1 MLVCRIKL
9 HQFRHALM
17 KSSLTILLF
26 FFTSLIANAQ
36 GFNFGAITHD
46 DYDYDKKKLD
56 STSNAVVLREFGKGF
71 FEMNFEGH
79 TDVAFIYHVKIKI
92 YNRAGFDQ
100 ANVTVPLYKGE
111 FRDENMSELKA
122 STFNLVDGKFVETPL
137 DQESLIMENKS
148 KYLNLAKFTLPNI
161 KEGSVIEYTYKLL
174 SPNVFNF
181 KTWAFQSEIPKVY
194 SEFTTLIP
202 AIYNYHTS
210 LRGDLKLSDSK
221 SEIEKKC
228 YTFAGLPVNCSK
240 STYLMKNIPAFIK
253 EEYMSAPSNYMSAI
267 HFELSQFQ
275 HVNMRKVDYT
285 KTWKD
290 IDDDLISDQSF
301 GSQMKRK
308 DLFKNLTA
316 KIGAD
321 SLSNL
326 DKAKAVYAYIKKQIK
341 WNNIY
346 GKYATENIKKA
357 LETKSGN
364 VADINLSLIAAL
376 QAASFDAEALILS
389 TRENGVVNKLYPIV
403 TDFDY
408 VVAKVDIDG
417 VSYLLD
423 ATEPLLPF
431 GLLPFRCIN
440 DQGRVINLKKP
451 SYWIDL
457 KASQKTT
464 KNYLLN
470 ARLDIDGK
478 LTGKLTIHSQG
489 YAALNKRNEIKS
501 FGSVNE
507 FVERLE
513 ESMPRAK
520 ILSHKIFN
528 LDSIENVL
536 TEEYTIEIKT
546 NNDLNLNQF
555 YFNPFVINSI
565 SKNPFNLNERKYP
578 IDLGSK
584 SDDRATITIELPEGF
599 EMLDKPKN
607 LSIALGKNG
616 GKYLL
621 ETETAN
627 SSITVNQT
635 LQLNNVTYQP
645 EEYLALKT
653 FYSKIIQNQKLD
665 FLVKKTGK

>member
-9 HQFRHALM
+9 HQFIYALM
-17 KSSLTILLF
+17 KPLVTILLIIF
-26 FFTSLIANAQ
+26 SSLMANAQ
-36 GFNFGAITHD
+36 DFGFGAVTPEE
-46 DYDYDKKKLD
+46 YEFDKKKLD

-92 YNRAGFDQ
+92 YNRAAFDQ
-100 ANVTVPLYKGE
+100 ANITVPLYKGE
-111 FRDENMSELKA
+111 FRDESINDLSA
-122 STFNLVDGKFVETPL
+122 STFNFVDGKLVETKFNK
-137 DQESLIMENKS
+137 ENLIIENRSKS
-148 KYLNLAKFTLPNI
+148 LNLAKFTLPNI
-161 KEGSVIEYTYKLL
+161 KEGSIIEYSYKLL

-181 KTWAFQSEIPKVY
+181 KTWLFQSEIPKVY
-194 SEFTTLIP
+194 SEFITVIP
-202 AIYNYHTS
+202 VIYNYHTS
-210 LRGDLKLSDSK
+210 LRGELKLSDSK
-221 SEIEKKC
+221 SEIVKKC
-228 YTFAGLPVNCSK
+228 YTFAGLPINCSK
-240 STYLMKNIPAFIK
+240 STYLMKNIPAFVK
-253 EEYMSAPSNYMSAI
+253 EDYMSAPSNYMSAI

-275 HVNMRKVDYT
+275 HVNMKKVDYT

-290 IDDDLISDQSF
+290 IDEDLISEQGF
-301 GSQMKRK
+301 GGQMKRK
-308 DLFKNLTA
+308 DLFKNLTT
-316 KIGAD
+316 KIAAD

-326 DKAKAVYAYIKKQIK
+326 EKAKAIYAYIKKQIK
-341 WNNIY
+341 WNNVY

-376 QAASFDAEALILS
+376 QAASFDAEAVILS
-389 TRENGVVNKLYPIV
+389 TRDNGVVNKLYPIV

-417 VSYLLD
+417 ISYLLD

-440 DQGRVINLKKP
+440 DQGRVVNLKKP

-464 KNYLLN
+464 KNYLFN
-470 ARLDIDGK
+470 AKLDLDGK
-478 LTGKLTIHSQG
+478 MTGKLTVHSQG
-489 YAALNKRNEIKS
+489 YAALDKRKEIKN

-507 FVERLE
+507 FVEKLE
-513 ESMPRAK
+513 ESMPRTK
-520 ILSHKIFN
+520 ILSHNIFN
-528 LDSIENVL
+528 LDSVENAL

-546 NNDLNLNQF
+546 NNELRQNEF
-555 YFNPFVINSI
+555 YFNPFIINSI

-578 IDLGSK
+578 VDLGSK
-584 SDDRATITIELPEGF
+584 SDNRATITIELPTGF
-599 EMLDKPKN
+599 EMVDQPKN
-607 LSIALGKNG
+607 LAIALGKNG

-627 SSITVNQT
+627 NAITVNQT
-635 LQLNNVTYQP
+635 IQLNNATYQP

-653 FYSKIIQNQKLD
+653 FYSKIIQNQKID

>member
-1 MLVCRIKL
+1 
-9 HQFRHALM
+9 M
-17 KSSLTILLF
+17 KSFLTILFLF
-26 FFTSLIANAQ
+26 FSSLIANAQ
-36 GFNFGAITHD
+36 DFNFGSVSQE
-46 DYDYDKKKLD
+46 DYEFDKKKLD

-92 YNRAGFDQ
+92 YNRAAFDQ
-100 ANVTVPLYKGE
+100 ANITVPLYKGE
-111 FRDENMSELKA
+111 FRDETMSDLRA
-122 STFNLVDGKFVETPL
+122 STFNLVDGKFVETKF
-137 DQESLIMENKS
+137 DKESLIIENKT
-148 KYLNLAKFTLPNI
+148 KDLNLAKFTLPNL

-174 SPNVFNF
+174 SPYIFNF
-181 KTWAFQSEIPKVY
+181 KTWPFQSEIPKVY
-194 SEFTTLIP
+194 SEFITIIP

-221 SEIEKKC
+221 SEIVKKS
-228 YTFAGLPVNCSK
+228 YTFAGLQINSSK
-240 STYLMKNIPAFIK
+240 STYLMKNIPAFVK

-290 IDDDLISDQSF
+290 IDEDLISEQGF
-301 GSQMKRK
+301 GGQMKRK
-308 DLFKNLTA
+308 DLFKNLTT

-321 SLSNL
+321 SLPNL
-326 DKAKAVYAYIKKQIK
+326 DKAKAIYAYIKKQIK
-341 WNNIY
+341 WNNLY

-376 QAASFDAEALILS
+376 QSASFDAEAVILS
-389 TRENGVVNKLYPIV
+389 TRDNGVVNKLYPIV

-417 VSYLLD
+417 EAYLLD

-440 DQGRVINLKKP
+440 DQGRVVNLKKP

-464 KNYLLN
+464 KNYLFN
-470 ARLDIDGK
+470 ARLDLDGK
-478 LTGKLTIHSQG
+478 MTGKLTIHSQG
-489 YAALNKRNEIKS
+489 YAALNKRKEIKNFAS
-501 FGSVNE
+501 LNE

-513 ESMPRAK
+513 ESMPRVK
-520 ILSHKIFN
+520 ILSHQVFN
-528 LDSIENVL
+528 LDSVENVL
-536 TEEYTIEIKT
+536 TEEYTIEMKT
-546 NNDLNLNQF
+546 NNELKQNEF

-584 SDDRATITIELPEGF
+584 SDDRATINIELPAGF
-599 EMLDKPKN
+599 EMVDKPKN
-607 LSIALGKNG
+607 LSIAIGKTG

-627 SSITVNQT
+627 SAIIVNQT
-635 LQLNNVTYQP
+635 LQLNNATYQP